1 MNGLDFDS
9 FVRSFAMGCII
20 SKRKK
25 SPKRNPSRKESSE
38 KRSSR
43 INSSRIDDSS
53 QSKNEQDRSSFRD
66 AAKVRLI
73 ESEKFSS
80 SRFSDHQIEKHP
92 EISEIGDTDD
102 EDDAPEVLKRDPSVV
117 IHPGFETVAKE
128 AEVKQVAAGWPA
140 WLVSV
145 AGEALVDWTP
155 RRAST
160 FEKLEKVSNFLLIV

>member
-1 MNGLDFDS
+1 
-9 FVRSFAMGCII
+9 MGCII
-20 SKRKK
+20 SKQKK
-25 SPKRNPSRKESSE
+25 SSKRNPPRKESSE

-53 QSKNEQDRSSFRD
+53 QSKNEQDRSSCRD
-66 AAKVRLI
+66 AKFRLI

-80 SRFSDHQIEKHP
+80 SRFSEKHP
-92 EISEIGDTDD
+92 EISEIGDTDED
-102 EDDAPEVLKRDPSVV
+102 EDDDAPEDLKRDPSVV
-117 IHPGFETVAKE
+117 IHPGFETVRKE
-128 AEVKQVAAGWPA
+128 AELKQVAAGWPA

-160 FEKLEKVSNFLLIV
+160 FEKLEKVSKLFFAF